1 MEKEYWTNIET
12 GDIKAYSEVYVF
24 YYKKLYNYG
33 RKFTQDTTVIEDT
46 IDEVF
51 IMVWT
56 NRQKLSTIRSPHSYI
71 FSSFRNNIFKKLKAD
86 KTTHDLE
93 LMGENDIEFSIDAI
107 IINREVDA
115 ARKLKIE
122 KALSEITTRQ
132 KEAIFL
138 RFYEGL
144 SYEEVAGIMN
154 ISVKATYKIMARA
167 LKDLKNIL
175 GIFLFALLTSL
186 TPYIIKMPFF
196 INP

>member
-1 MEKEYWTNIET
+1 MEKEYWADIET

-33 RKFTQDTTVIEDT
+33 RKFTQDISMIEDSVN
-46 IDEVF
+46 EVF
-51 IMVWT
+51 IMIWT
-56 NRQKLSTIRSPHSYI
+56 NRQKLAAIRSPHSYI

-86 KTTHDLE
+86 RTICSLE
-93 LMGENDIEFSIDAI
+93 SAGETEIEFSIDTI
-107 IINREVDA
+107 IISKETDA
-115 ARKLKIE
+115 ARQLSVQ
-122 KALSEITTRQ
+122 KALAQLTPRQ

-144 SYEEVAGIMN
+144 PYEEIAGIMN

-175 GIFLFALLTSL
+175 GISLFALLTSL
-186 TPYIIKMPFF
+186 TQTL
-196 INP
+196 